1 MKFTIATVTALV
13 SVAAASVVNKRQG
26 LAQNFE
32 FQGFAASCAADSDS
46 CTFSFNLN
54 GARPCSAKETAFT
67 GTDANGATYKKLP
80 NIGQT
85 YCGTLAW
92 SAARGADGVFK
103 ISASDKGRTP
113 ALTGA
118 VDIPAAEFTVVNGVE
133 AYRGTG
139 IIILYG

>member
-1 MKFTIATVTALV
+1 MKFTIATVAALA
-13 SVAAASVVNKRQG
+13 SVAAASVVNKRQE
-26 LAQNFE
+26 LTHNFE
-32 FQGFAASCAADSDS
+32 FQGFAASCAADSDI
-46 CTFSFNLN
+46 CTFSFNLF
-54 GARPCSAKETAFT
+54 GAQPCSATQPAFT

-92 SAARGADGVFK
+92 NAARGADGVFK
-103 ISASDKGRTP
+103 ISASDRGRTP

-118 VDIPAAEFTVVNGVE
+118 FDIPAAEFTVANGVE
-133 AYRGTG
+133 AYTGAG